1 MERVRFRF
9 PIWCGM
15 WMFLLETREMLERM
29 PEDFPE
35 DYAKATQLAL
45 EKIREGDAQVVLN

>member
-1 MERVRFRF
+1 MNNEEK
-9 PIWCGM
+9 ILAM
-15 WMFLLETREMLERM
+15 LEKHGEMLERM